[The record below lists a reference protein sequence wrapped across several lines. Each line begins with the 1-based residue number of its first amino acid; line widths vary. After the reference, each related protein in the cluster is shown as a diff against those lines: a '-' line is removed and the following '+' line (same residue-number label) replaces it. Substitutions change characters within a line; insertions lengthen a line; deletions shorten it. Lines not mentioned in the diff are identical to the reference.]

1 MKKAIYTSA
10 VLIIGLSVSVSFGQK
25 GKTKSP
31 KPPVNQQAQTPP
43 QPQTQTPEPIQQGS
57 TKTTPAYIE
66 LVNRKVEV
74 EAEYKELLV
83 DYTEEHPKVKITKA
97 ELTSINYE
105 MAKMVVMDVSMIP
118 KLTQAFG
125 KIILRKI
132 ELEKDVNELLLKL
145 SEVHPTVIK
154 AKEKVAIMEQEIQK
168 ILQ

>member
-1 MKKAIYTSA
+1 MKKVIYILAI
-10 VLIIGLSVSVSFGQK
+10 LFIGLSVSTSFGQK

-31 KPPVNQQAQTPP
+31 KPNTTQQNPP
-43 QPQTQTPEPIQQGS
+43 QPQTQTQTPEPIQQGS
-57 TKTTPAYIE
+57 TKSTAAYIE

-83 DYTEEHPKVKITKA
+83 DYTEEHPKVKIKRA

-132 ELEKDVNELLLKL
+132 ELEKEVNELLLKL